1 MGVNRYEVLIEQY
14 LEEKIM
20 AKTAFLFSGQGAQA
34 IGMGKELAEHYAV
47 ADKTFDEATESLGM
61 DMKKLIWDGDSETL
75 MITENTQPA
84 ILTMS
89 VAALRVLEQVG
100 VRADVVAGLSLGEYS
115 AHVAAGSISFAD
127 AVRLV
132 KKRGKYMQE
141 EVPVGVGA
149 MAAILGL
156 DEEKVREACKKAESE
171 GIVSPANFKCQG
183 QIAVEGE
190 KAAVEKACEYAKELG
205 AKRAVPLAV
214 SAPFHCEML
223 KGAGE
228 KLAKELEN
236 VTFSDLQIPLITNVT
251 ADYVKS
257 RDDIKPL
264 LIQQVSSSV
273 LWQKGIERMIA
284 DGVDTFIEVGP
295 GKALSGFMKK
305 INKEMTILNV
315 EDMASLEAT
324 LTALK

>member
-1 MGVNRYEVLIEQY
+1 
-14 LEEKIM
+14 M

-89 VAALRVLEQVG
+89 VAALRVLEQEG

-171 GIVSPANFKCQG
+171 GIVSPANFNCPG
-183 QIAVEGE
+183 QIAVAGE

-264 LIQQVSSSV
+264 LIRQVSSSV